1 MTSPLAFVFTPF
13 VSARRPST
21 PGAWALTLG
30 LLAWGGIALAGQQ
43 APTSQ
48 APTSPPSSPATPGS
62 SSPQASQ
69 AGAMD
74 AAAGQAAPVSD
85 PQLQQQVQAALDADP
100 DLHAA
105 GVTVGVHQGVVTLQG
120 SVAGKRLKRKAAQT
134 VQGVAGVQRVEN
146 HLTVGDAAGQSGA
159 NPAMP
164 GTTVPVTGADTT
176 SGTAT
181 PAGHAATPP
190 NETAA
195 SSPAMATAGSG
206 LDMQVMQAL
215 LSDPELSK
223 YALSATVANN
233 NTVVLHGTLPTPEDK
248 LRARS
253 AVKQITGIRKV
264 RNEIYVNPA
273 ITPLQG
279 HRADMQALG
288 LSGSNAAGTPA
299 GQASPATPPDQ
310 NAAAPNPATPDTS
323 APNAAPQNAAS
334 QNAAQNAASPNAAAT
349 PAGNGG
355 GLDPASQ
362 VQGQFK
368 NDPALAAVMVEST
381 PHGLLL
387 TGTVANKADKSR
399 AGSMARQTAPNLKV
413 KNKIMVQK
421 YGMASPTGS
430 QGTPPPK

>member
-1 MTSPLAFVFTPF
+1 
-13 VSARRPST
+13 
-21 PGAWALTLG
+21 
-30 LLAWGGIALAGQQ
+30 
-43 APTSQ
+43 
-48 APTSPPSSPATPGS
+48 
-62 SSPQASQ
+62 
-69 AGAMD
+69 
-74 AAAGQAAPVSD
+74 
-85 PQLQQQVQAALDADP
+85 LDADP

-105 GVTVGVHQGVVTLQG
+105 GVTASVNQGVVTLQG
-120 SVAGKRLKRKAAQT
+120 SVTGKQLKRKAAQT
-134 VQGVAGVQRVEN
+134 VQSVAGVQRVEN
-146 HLTVGDAAGQSGA
+146 HLTVGAAAGSSAA

-164 GTTVPVTGADTT
+164 GTTVPVTGAEAT

-190 NETAA
+190 TESPAT
-195 SSPAMATAGSG
+195 SPAMSGAGSG

-215 LSDPELSK
+215 LGDPELSK

-233 NTVVLHGTLPTPEDK
+233 NTVVLHGTLPTPEVK

-253 AVKQITGIRKV
+253 TVKQIAGVKKV

-279 HRADMQALG
+279 RRADMQSLG
-288 LSGSNAAGTPA
+288 LNGGNAAGTPA

-310 NAAAPNPATPDTS
+310 NAAAPNSATPDTS
-323 APNAAPQNAAS
+323 SPNVAPQTAGS
-334 QNAAQNAASPNAAAT
+334 QNASQNAASPNAAAT
-349 PAGNGG
+349 PAGNSGG
-355 GLDPASQ
+355 PDLASQ

-387 TGTVANKADKSR
+387 TGTVASKADKIR
-399 AGSMARQTAPNLKV
+399 AGSMARQAAPNLKI

-421 YGMASPTGS
+421 NGMASPTAG
-430 QGTPPPK
+430 QGAPPPM